1 MVKFQLSYVSSCLFV
16 FGSSLDFSLSH
27 SLEFHDNDRIVSTYI
42 YAFKYICIHTPI
54 EKKKQ
59 SPPSEAVSH
68 VASLFVSQY
77 KNSNYYFVLSF
88 FLSHE
93 VYSVQVEHYFFS
105 LLRTGP
111 NFSLFFISPLFYILI
126 ALSQLNFFLS
136 LLLLSCVNDTSSI
149 FVRYHPSTKQMSLVL
164 SLWTTR
170 AKEKHKE
177 TFEFE
182 EEKTR
187 EIVYFD
193 RNTLRKKN
201 IILWASKK
209 KKTEHI

>member
-27 SLEFHDNDRIVSTYI
+27 SLEFHDRIVSTYI
-42 YAFKYICIHTPI
+42 YALKYICIHTPI

-77 KNSNYYFVLSF
+77 KNSNYYFVLF

-93 VYSVQVEHYFFS
+93 VYNVQVEHFF
-105 LLRTGP
+105 LFYVQVLI
-111 NFSLFFISPLFYILI
+111 FLFFFISPLFYILI

-170 AKEKHKE
+170 VMEKHKE

-193 RNTLRKKN
+193 RNTLRE
-201 IILWASKK
+201 
-209 KKTEHI
+209 KKT